1 MTRKKKT
8 GVDRGE
14 PTVLIEGRPVAVLH
28 ATHDGTASGE
38 PTVLVGGRPVV
49 VLKNQGDRAAPT
61 VLANNRCV
69 RTVTPPEP
77 EA

>member
-8 GVDRGE
+8 GIVYGE
-14 PTVLIEGRPVAVLH
+14 PTVLIEGRPVTSLH
-28 ATHDGTASGE
+28 ATHDGTVSGE

-49 VLKNQGDRAAPT
+49 VLKNQGDSAAPT

-69 RTVTPPEP
+69 RTGLSTKP